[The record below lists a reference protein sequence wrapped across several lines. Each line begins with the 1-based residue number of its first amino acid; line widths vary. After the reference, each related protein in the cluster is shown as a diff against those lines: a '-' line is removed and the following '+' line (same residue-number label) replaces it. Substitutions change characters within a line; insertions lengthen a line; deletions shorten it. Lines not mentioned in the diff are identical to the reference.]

1 MRKISPE
8 AFDLSLSRGQSLN
21 PFMATLSSGAISSQ
35 QQSVLPPLPQQ
46 QSAPPP
52 HPQQWSMPPPPLQ
65 QQSAFLPHQWSTLP
79 PQQQSVPLPLFL
91 EAEPDHVD
99 ALGSDDEG
107 VLAST
112 QTCSNKRLGP
122 DGPQEQPLSTPRVDV
137 EFADLGEVHDHCN
150 IDEEEVT
157 LEGGRFSKEEHAGID
172 EIYQNILALAE
183 GFGKKHHQSV
193 QCVLTKLSMGFASR
207 EQRAVTSSWNAYV
220 GLNLNP
226 DSNVSQNDYIR
237 LIVGLAYK
245 KMIADAGGRDS
256 DGWRRQHDDLVKQYD
271 ALRKERGEDIH
282 LSLWDQK
289 NAMRGIAHQWMADMN
304 TAKACGIHLG
314 VVMVASEEGA
324 KKENWFLVNSPFMQ
338 DYMMKCLGLE
348 KILLSQIH
356 QALCISE
363 KRSKDV
369 IPCNET
375 KYGQGVP
382 NF

>member
-1 MRKISPE
+1 M
-8 AFDLSLSRGQSLN
+8 
-21 PFMATLSSGAISSQ
+21 
-35 QQSVLPPLPQQ
+35 
-46 QSAPPP
+46 
-52 HPQQWSMPPPPLQ
+52 
-65 QQSAFLPHQWSTLP
+65 
-79 PQQQSVPLPLFL
+79 
-91 EAEPDHVD
+91 D

-107 VLAST
+107 VLASM
-112 QTCSNKRLGP
+112 QMCSDKWLGP

-157 LEGGRFSKEEHAGID
+157 LEGGCFSKEECAGID

-183 GFGKKHHQSV
+183 GFGKKHCQSV
-193 QCVLTKLSMGFASR
+193 QCVLTKLSMDFASR
-207 EQRAVTSSWNAYV
+207 EQWVVTSSWNAYV
-220 GLNLNP
+220 GLNLNL

-237 LIVGLAYK
+237 LIAGLAYK
-245 KMIADAGGRDS
+245 KMITDAGGRDS
-256 DGWRRQHDDLVKQYD
+256 DGWRRQHDDLVKWYD
-271 ALRKERGEDIH
+271 ALRKEQGEDIH
-282 LSLWDQK
+282 LSLQDQK
-289 NAMRGIAHQWMADMN
+289 NPMRGIAHRWMADMN

-324 KKENWFLVNSPFMQ
+324 KKENQFLVNSPFMQ

-369 IPCNET
+369 VIPL
-375 KYGQGVP
+375 Q
-382 NF
+382 